1 MVWIGAS
8 DQDGV
13 WQWSNGS
20 PIGFSLWRE
29 GFGNHGDGNY
39 CVRMWRGER
48 WMAFL
53 CTAKQKFI
61 CKPDSKANIMKTNKT
76 LIINHT
82 IESNSFSRQQQDT
95 ADGNQAKHI

>member
-1 MVWIGAS
+1 
-8 DQDGV
+8 
-13 WQWSNGS
+13 
-20 PIGFSLWRE
+20 
-29 GFGNHGDGNY
+29 
-39 CVRMWRGER
+39 
-48 WMAFL
+48 MAFL
-53 CTAKQKFI
+53 CTAKQKLI